1 MNKKHMSSSRSD
13 RMKFT
18 GPTYQQSRMVAG
30 VCVADGNYDEL
41 LREALRI
48 ALRINTD
55 PARDDFHERYG
66 RIKELMDAYV
76 HSEQGEGIDAPGLMA
91 RLAICII
98 DVIPLAERE
107 GKGW

>member
-18 GPTYQQSRMVAG
+18 GPAYRQSRMVAG

-48 ALRINTD
+48 ALRID
-55 PARDDFHERYG
+55 G
-66 RIKELMDAYV
+66 RGA
-76 HSEQGEGIDAPGLMA
+76 
-91 RLAICII
+91 
-98 DVIPLAERE
+98 
-107 GKGW
+107 

>member
-48 ALRINTD
+48 ALRITRIECATTSTSVMAASRNS
-55 PARDDFHERYG
+55 G
-66 RIKELMDAYV
+66 RLR
-76 HSEQGEGIDAPGLMA
+76 P
-91 RLAICII
+91 
-98 DVIPLAERE
+98 
-107 GKGW
+107 